1 MVATDHE
8 GRVALA
14 VERLLGGQDV
24 LRRALVRDLAASWPD
39 GPALGLVF
47 ALTDAAARIEAML
60 DSRWETRGA
69 ALAGYR
75 YAALVA
81 GDVHA
86 LEVGGCLPVRVS
98 DLMHH
103 LRHADPYFLNL

>member
-1 MVATDHE
+1 MTF
-8 GRVALA
+8 A

-24 LRRALVRDLAASWPD
+24 LRRALVRDLAAAWPD

-47 ALTDAAARIEAML
+47 TLTDAAARIEAML
-60 DSRWETRGA
+60 DSRWEARGA

-86 LEVGGCLPVRVS
+86 LEMGGVLPVTVS

-103 LRHADPYFLNL
+103 WRDADPYFLNL